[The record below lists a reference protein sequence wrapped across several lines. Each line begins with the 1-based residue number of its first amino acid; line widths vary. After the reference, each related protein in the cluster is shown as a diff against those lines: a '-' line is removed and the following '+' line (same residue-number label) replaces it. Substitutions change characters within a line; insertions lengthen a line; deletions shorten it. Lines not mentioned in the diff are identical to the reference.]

1 MPGPEAAA
9 GGGAGVTPLRVGLFL
24 ANQQPPAADMVE
36 AFCQQMGLVHLAR
49 DLGWDSLWTGQ
60 HFLTDSSA
68 QLSPTV
74 AMARL
79 AAEAGD
85 MEIGLGVLLLA
96 LLDPVDVAEQVA
108 SLDVV
113 CGGRAVLGVGLGY
126 RQVEFD
132 AFGVARADAR
142 TRFVQNLDVVRALL
156 GGGPVDVDLPWCRLR
171 GASLSVRPARRPS
184 LPVWIGGD
192 ADGAVR
198 RAARLGDA
206 WMVNP
211 HTTLS
216 TVTRQMA
223 LYRAARAEAGLPPPE
238 ELPVIREVVCAPTQ
252 QRAEDLAASHLGEK
266 YRAYMAWGQDTVLPE
281 GESFDLPFDA
291 LADQRFVV
299 GTPERCFDQLAA
311 WRRAVGA
318 THLIVR
324 VHWAG
329 MAVDDAATSIE
340 LLSKEVVPELRHLQP
355 ATGPTG
361 GAR

>member
-1 MPGPEAAA
+1 MVAAF
-9 GGGAGVTPLRVGLFL
+9 R
-24 ANQQPPAADMVE
+24 QQT
-36 AFCQQMGLVHLAR
+36 GLVHLVR
-49 DLGWDSLWTGQ
+49 DFGWDSLWTGQ

-132 AFGVARADAR
+132 AFGIDKIDAR
-142 TRFVQNLDVVRALL
+142 TRFVENLHVVRALL
-156 GGGPVDVDLPWCRLR
+156 SGGPVDADLPWCRLH
-171 GASLSVRPARRPS
+171 GASISVRPARRPS

-192 ADGAVR
+192 SDGAVR

-216 TVTRQMA
+216 TVARQIGLYHTTRAQ
-223 LYRAARAEAGLPPPE
+223 AGLRPPD
-238 ELPVIREVVCAPTQ
+238 ELPVIREVVCAPSQ
-252 QRAEDLAASHLGEK
+252 RRAEDLAASHLGGK
-266 YRAYMAWGQDTVLPE
+266 YRAYVAWGQDAVLPE
-281 GESFDLPFDA
+281 GESFNLPFEA
-291 LADQRFVV
+291 LANQRFVV
-299 GTPERCFDQLAA
+299 GTPEQCFDQLAA
-311 WRRAVGA
+311 WRRAVGV
-318 THLIVR
+318 THLILR

-340 LLSKEVVPELRHLQP
+340 LLSKEVVPELRHVEP
-355 ATGPTG
+355 ATAEST
-361 GAR
+361 R